1 MTKIISLKDLISQ
14 LDHNQTIVL
23 ITGIFDILHSEH
35 KKFLQAAKKQAHTL
49 IVGLESDARVKQLKG
64 LNRPTNFLKTRLQNL
79 TKWGIADYI
88 FPLPEKFHQPH
99 HHQALIKQIKPN
111 ILAISSHTP
120 NQPQKKR
127 IIEKHGGQLKIV
139 HPHNPKISST
149 KLINP
154 A

>member
-14 LDHNQTIVL
+14 LNHNQTIVL
-23 ITGIFDILHSEH
+23 VTGIFDILHSEH
-35 KKFLQAAKKQAHTL
+35 KKFLQAAKKQGHTL
-49 IVGLESDARVKQLKG
+49 IVGLESDARIKQLKG
-64 LNRPTNFLKTRLQNL
+64 LNRPTNPLKTRLQNL
-79 TKWGIADYI
+79 AKWGIIDYV

-127 IIEKHGGQLKIV
+127 IIEKHGGQLKV
-139 HPHNPKISST
+139 VLPHNPNIST
-149 KLINP
+149 TRMIKL
-154 A
+154 